1 VRILGIAGSLR
12 RGSYNR
18 GLIRAAVELA
28 PEGATFETF
37 DVRSLPHYDADLEA
51 LLEPAPV
58 AALKDAIRNADA
70 IVIATPEYNHG
81 VPGPLK
87 NAIDWASRPAAASVL
102 AGKPVAI
109 MGAGGRSGT
118 SHAQAQ
124 LRKHLR
130 ATRSEV
136 VDEPV
141 VEIAHS
147 WEHFDE
153 NGNLTDPD
161 LRDEVG
167 KLMQTLANRV
177 TATVQM

>member
-18 GLIRAAVELA
+18 GLIRAAGELA
-28 PEGATFETF
+28 PAGAAFETF
-37 DVRSLPHYDADLEA
+37 DIRSLPHYDADLDA

-58 AALKDAIRNADA
+58 AALKDAIRSADA

-81 VPGPLK
+81 VPGVLK

-102 AGKPVAI
+102 KDKPIAI

-118 SHAQAQ
+118 SHAQEQ

-130 ATRSEV
+130 TTRADV
-136 VDEPV
+136 LDAPV
-141 VEIAHS
+141 IEIPHA

-153 NGNLTDPD
+153 HGNLTDLE
-161 LRDEVG
+161 LRDQIGE
-167 KLMQTLANRV
+167 LMHALAAHV
-177 TATVQM
+177 TATVSV

>member
-18 GLIRAAVELA
+18 GLIRAAQELT

-37 DVRSLPHYDADLEA
+37 DVRSLPHYDGDLDA
-51 LLEPAPV
+51 LMEPAPV
-58 AALKDAIRNADA
+58 AALKDAIRSADA

-102 AGKPVAI
+102 AGKPIAI

-118 SHAQAQ
+118 SHAQEQ

-130 ATRSEV
+130 STRSEV
-136 VDEPV
+136 LEVPV
-141 VEIAHS
+141 LAISHA
-147 WEHFDE
+147 WEHFDD
-153 NGNLTDPD
+153 NGNLID
-161 LRDEVG
+161 LELHDQVG
-167 KLMQTLANRV
+167 ELMQNLANRV
-177 TATVQM
+177 TATVSV